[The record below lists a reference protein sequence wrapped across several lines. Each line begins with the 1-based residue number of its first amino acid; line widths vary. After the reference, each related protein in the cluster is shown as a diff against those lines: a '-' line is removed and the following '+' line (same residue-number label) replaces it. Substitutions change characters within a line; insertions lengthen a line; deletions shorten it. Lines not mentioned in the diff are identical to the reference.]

1 MTNNTLSPEGL
12 TWRILGCGNPNKAWI
27 INDLGIKVTKLI
39 SVKTARLIV
48 AEHNRALTCAETTR
62 EQWQPIET
70 APHGKWVLICAFD
83 KNIAQA
89 CWHRD
94 GYWNAFDDTRIP
106 TEAATHWMPLP
117 TPPKCNS
124 AEAQG

>member
-70 APHGKWVLICAFD
+70 APHGKWVLICATGTPLMIQGFLP
-83 KNIAQA
+83 K
-89 CWHRD
+89 
-94 GYWNAFDDTRIP
+94 
-106 TEAATHWMPLP
+106 PLP
-117 TPPKCNS
+117 TGCHYQHHLNATARRRKDRWKTNEDCF
-124 AEAQG
+124 GI